1 MTDKPNL
8 AKPLIFNL
16 FYVACI
22 FIFSACATNR
32 HSEKIVT
39 IKKWIHWQIE
49 VKQGTSNEE
58 RDKAILELDRYI
70 LMDISKQGLA
80 SKIVTIKFSHII
92 IENKDIIEI
101 WVDVGGPVSL
111 PAVAVRVPPKPV
123 PNLEFFNLFGDIK
136 DMGR

>member
-8 AKPLIFNL
+8 VKPLIFKV
-16 FYVACI
+16 FFVACI

-32 HSEKIVT
+32 HGEKIVM

-49 VKQGTSNEE
+49 VKQGTSSEE
-58 RDKAILELDRYI
+58 RDKALIELDRYI

-80 SKIVTIKFSHII
+80 SKIVSIKFSHII
-92 IENKDIIEI
+92 VENKDIIEI

-111 PAVAVRVPPKPV
+111 PAVAVRVPPRPV
-123 PNLEFFNLFGDIK
+123 PHYEILNLFGDIK